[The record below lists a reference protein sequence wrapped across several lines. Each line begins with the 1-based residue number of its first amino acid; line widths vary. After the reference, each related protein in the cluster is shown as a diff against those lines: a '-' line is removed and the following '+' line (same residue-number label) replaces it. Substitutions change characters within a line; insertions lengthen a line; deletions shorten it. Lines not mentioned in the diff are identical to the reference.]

1 MCFCQAEIDWISTE
15 PPLSKLMMHILTPTV
30 APWPSWEIDAV
41 IMCFMRFLIKSFTA
55 SLAHHNILRALKG
68 PRHDLR
74 SDVPFIRSEMIF
86 SKSLIEG
93 QLDPFDR
100 CSFDLSCWDN
110 CDLLGDA
117 QAKLFPSL
125 FWLHGERL
133 IGYVMSLTV
142 NVLIAKLP
150 TYAIETV
157 WRQWTNAH

>member
-117 QAKLFPSL
+117 QAKLLQKAHFASCGVPRSQAKSL
-125 FWLHGERL
+125 HRCFHRFFGC
-133 IGYVMSLTV
+133 MV
-142 NVLIAKLP
+142 NG
-150 TYAIETV
+150 
-157 WRQWTNAH
+157 